1 MSLEDDIAFFEKLPS
16 FAALGKPA
24 LHVLAIGAETK
35 RLSNGAVLF
44 YAGEL
49 TDGGY
54 VVQEGALLLE
64 ASSVRDGKQFVAGPG
79 TLVGELALLTDTVR
93 PATAIA
99 KGQTVVIRISRSSFR
114 KMLEGYPD
122 AARKL
127 RDMVADRVEDWTRNL
142 GNLTTVIKEIK

>member
-54 VVQEGALLLE
+54 VDRKSTRLN
-64 ASSVRDGKQFVAGPG
+64 SSHLGISYAVGKRHPRPIFGVRNV
-79 TLVGELALLTDTVR
+79 
-93 PATAIA
+93 
-99 KGQTVVIRISRSSFR
+99 FR
-114 KMLEGYPD
+114 
-122 AARKL
+122 L
-127 RDMVADRVEDWTRNL
+127 R
-142 GNLTTVIKEIK
+142 